1 MTITLSPT
9 LTRIDLTSWAAW
21 KSAFSKRIGAKHRYS
36 DEDGFYFIW
45 FYDDHEVY
53 TFTMW
58 QGTVPDGVISGGYT
72 QQQNDADKADF
83 EAKYKSTSNQPIS
96 TQTVDGRVRI
106 ANEKTDGDRVN
117 FFSCDYTDAT
127 TWYQQSTYV
136 SAEVATDGGAHT
148 VYTLAHSPVVDTY
161 HGRLT
166 GEDTLVDAQG
176 HDYRV
181 HVTVTPQGGSPATK
195 VEQDPHFGTGGDFTV
210 NYDTGAITFLSALA
224 ATDQVNVTYHWVNL
238 APANGTASRFT
249 VAPATGKKLC
259 LEIAECQFS
268 TDVEPN
274 DSVVFEVWGI
284 ADFFLTSG
292 QMSAYGIPYGI
303 GYKIRLQRVAYKA
316 LSDFQNDAF
325 RSYPAYAAMGSPS
338 NWRAQQQPVTV
349 FDWDYLT
356 SIILLSSKGMEIRV
370 FLEHDSAFG
379 GWMATAAFYC
389 KSEPEL

>member
-1 MTITLSPT
+1 MPNVIFGSN
-9 LTRIDLTSWAAW
+9 LTQRVYRWTAW
-21 KSAFSKRIGAKHRYS
+21 KASLVSRKAIAQY
-36 DEDGFYFIW
+36 DDDGIVYTVW
-45 FYDDHEVY
+45 FYDGSEVHLCTIWKDLIPY
-53 TFTMW
+53 TLESEYS
-58 QGTVPDGVISGGYT
+58 QS
-72 QQQNDADKADF
+72 QNNTDKTDF
-83 EAKYKSTSNQPIS
+83 ETNHKPHFNLPLQKLTE
-96 TQTVDGRVRI
+96 DGKIRI
-106 ANEKTDGDRVN
+106 ANEKTDGDRTN
-117 FFSCDYTDAT
+117 FFSCDFTDTT

-166 GEDTLVDAQG
+166 GEDNLIDAQG

-181 HVTVTPQGGSPATK
+181 HVTVTPQGGSPVAKT
-195 VEQDPHFGTGGDFTV
+195 EQDPHFGTGGHFTV

-249 VAPATGKKLC
+249 VAPATGKKLF

-268 TDVEPN
+268 LDVEPN

-292 QMSAYGIPYGI
+292 QMAAYGIPYGI
-303 GYKIRLQRVAYKA
+303 GYKIRLQRVVYKA

-325 RSYPAYAAMGSPS
+325 RSYPSYPAMGSPS
-338 NWRAQQQPVTV
+338 NWRAQQQAVTV

-356 SIILLSSKGMEIRV
+356 SINLLSSKGMEIRV
-370 FLEHDSAFG
+370 FLDHDAVFG

-389 KSEPEL
+389 KSEAEL